1 MKHYYSKYFALVL
14 SLILMASFVLAGCNR
29 SSTEGILPE
38 DSTVEEVA
46 IDEMSDSDSSV
57 QESDSSMQESDS
69 SMQELLDDDMD
80 DGTNTIEDQQD
91 IANSTLEQSN
101 SDGETVSETAVVEEL
116 EDNTDTTVM
125 TQDDLVTDTSA
136 AIADTMVGVVDPAT
150 YTVQSGDWV
159 YKIARMFNITPV
171 ALLQANPIIG
181 TNQIVYPGQELVIPG
196 VNQSE
201 TSSEEQA
208 PVESN
213 TVEDENATSIMAP
226 ANTLST
232 DTYEVKAGDTMFSIS
247 QKLGVSVDALSAT
260 NDISETFMIYAGQTL
275 AVPSE

>member
-46 IDEMSDSDSSV
+46 IDEMSDSDSS
-57 QESDSSMQESDS
+57 MQESDS

-80 DGTNTIEDQQD
+80 DGTNTNEDQQD
-91 IANSTLEQSN
+91 IANSTLEQTD

-116 EDNTDTTVM
+116 EDSTDTAVM
-125 TQDDLVTDTSA
+125 TQDDPVTDTSA
-136 AIADTMVGVVDPAT
+136 AIADTMVGIVDPAT

-181 TNQIVYPGQELVIPG
+181 INQQVYPGQELVIPG
-196 VNQSE
+196 ANQSE
-201 TSSEEQA
+201 TSGEEQA

-226 ANTLST
+226 ANTLLP
-232 DTYEVKAGDTMFSIS
+232 DTYEVKAGDTMFSVS

-260 NDISETFMIYAGQTL
+260 NDISEPFMIYVGQTL